1 MNIKN
6 ELKKILKNKFKIK
19 SNELKKIKN
28 INENNFYNF
37 ENFDSFSFVELISK
51 LEKKFK
57 ILFKKNII
65 NKNLTINTLT
75 NLIENKNYKK
85 LSKSDEKKLL
95 MFVNNTIKTNFRYN
109 SKRSDFSKVAF
120 NSHSK
125 WDSLAHAK
133 LLSALEKKYKIS
145 INKKNINQFSNLKL
159 IIKYLNKQK
168 VQI

>member
-28 INENNFYNF
+28 IDEYSFYNF

-57 ILFKKNII
+57 ISFKTNII
-65 NKNLTINTLT
+65 NKNLTINSLT

-95 MFVNNTIKTNFRYN
+95 MFVNNTIKTNVR
-109 SKRSDFSKVAF
+109 
-120 NSHSK
+120 
-125 WDSLAHAK
+125 
-133 LLSALEKKYKIS
+133 
-145 INKKNINQFSNLKL
+145 
-159 IIKYLNKQK
+159 
-168 VQI
+168 

>member
-28 INENNFYNF
+28 IDEYSFYNF

-57 ILFKKNII
+57 ISFKTNII
-65 NKNLTINTLT
+65 NKNLTINSLT

-85 LSKSDEKKLL
+85 LSKSDEKK
-95 MFVNNTIKTNFRYN
+95 NF
-109 SKRSDFSKVAF
+109 
-120 NSHSK
+120 
-125 WDSLAHAK
+125 
-133 LLSALEKKYKIS
+133 
-145 INKKNINQFSNLKL
+145 
-159 IIKYLNKQK
+159 
-168 VQI
+168 